1 MVTASLHRYLSAL
14 VLFLL
19 PAGAGGV
26 AAAKNTPVSAQVQ
39 QAIAP
44 LTTAAPN
51 FVQDILSRAGSPS
64 AVSVSFQNFSQLTA
78 ETQQAAQDAIL
89 NSFRGAGV
97 RLVKPEMAQAEVQ
110 VTFSEDWQGY
120 VWIGQIQQGPGKQLV
135 ISRLPRPER
144 ANSAHAP
151 TLTLRKS
158 TIWIQDG
165 QILDFF
171 VDNQNLV
178 LLEPAQIS
186 VYANDNGQWRQRYT
200 LSITRTQPWP
210 RDLRGKL
217 QVNGG
222 QLSVFLPGKLCAGSL
237 SPPSLDC
244 RSSDDP
250 WPLDQGQLVAFFSAR
265 RNFFNGILAGPSAG
279 VSVAPFFSAAT
290 WPGTN
295 QRQWLFTGTDG
306 RARFYLNDLSTP
318 AATFNAWGSNLAVV
332 HSGCS
337 TGWQVL
343 VSSST
348 DSVRPD
354 SVEAVEV
361 AGREAQ
367 TVSPAIDVAGPIS
380 VMWTSGKNSETV
392 NGVMHLTSTGKYEAF
407 ILTVSCN

>member
-1 MVTASLHRYLSAL
+1 MLTATLHRYLSAL

-19 PAGAGGV
+19 PVGPAGV
-26 AAAKNTPVSAQVQ
+26 TEAKNAPWSAQAQ
-39 QAIAP
+39 QNTAP
-44 LTTAAPN
+44 LTTAAN
-51 FVQDILSRAGSPS
+51 SFVQDILSRAGSPS
-64 AVSVSFQNFSQLTA
+64 SVNLSFQNLSQLTA
-78 ETQQAAQDAIL
+78 ETQQAAQDAIV
-89 NSFRGAGV
+89 NRFRDAGV
-97 RLVKPEMAQAEVQ
+97 RLVKPEMALAEVQ

-120 VWIGQIQQGPGKQLV
+120 VWIAQIKQGPGQQLV

-144 ANSAHAP
+144 AASARAP
-151 TLTLRKS
+151 NLTLRKS

-178 LLEPAQIS
+178 ILEPAQVS
-186 VYANDNGQWRQRYT
+186 VYANDGGQWRQRYT
-200 LSITRTQPWP
+200 LSVTRAQPWP

-217 QVNGG
+217 QVNGL
-222 QLSVFLPGKLCAGSL
+222 QLTAFLPGTLCSGSL

-250 WPLDQGQLVAFFSAR
+250 WSLDQGQLVAFFSAR
-265 RNFFNGILAGPSAG
+265 RNFFNGILAGPGAG
-279 VSVAPFFSAAT
+279 VSVVPFFSAAT
-290 WPGTN
+290 WPGSN
-295 QRQWLFTGTDG
+295 QRQWLFTGIDG

-318 AATFNAWGSNLAVV
+318 AVTFSAWGSNVAVV

-367 TVSPAIDVAGPIS
+367 IVSSAVDLAGPVS
-380 VMWTSGKNSETV
+380 ALWTSGKNSETV
-392 NGVMHLTSTGKYEAF
+392 NGVMQLPSTGKYEAF
-407 ILTVSCN
+407 ILTVSCS

>member
-1 MVTASLHRYLSAL
+1 MLTVALHRYLSAL
-14 VLFLL
+14 MLFLL
-19 PAGAGGV
+19 PAGAAGLAEAKNAPWSAQAPQNTAPLI
-26 AAAKNTPVSAQVQ
+26 AAANS
-39 QAIAP
+39 
-44 LTTAAPN
+44 

-64 AVSVSFQNFSQLTA
+64 AVSISFQNLSQLTA

-89 NSFRGAGV
+89 NSLRGAGV
-97 RLVKPEMAQAEVQ
+97 RLVKPEMALAEVH

-120 VWIGQIQQGPGKQLV
+120 VWIAQIKQGPGSQLV

-144 ANSAHAP
+144 TASVRAP
-151 TLTLRKS
+151 TLTLRKVPV
-158 TIWIQDG
+158 WIQDG

-178 LLEPAQIS
+178 ILEPAQLS

-200 LSITRTQPWP
+200 LSINRAQPWP

-217 QVNGG
+217 QVNGL
-222 QLSVFLPGKLCAGSL
+222 QLSAFLPGTLCTGSL

-244 RSSDDP
+244 HSSDDP

-279 VSVAPFFSAAT
+279 VSVVPFFSAVT

-306 RARFYLNDLSTP
+306 RARFYLNDLSSP
-318 AATFNAWGSNLAVV
+318 ATTFNSWGSNLAVV

-348 DSVRPD
+348 DSIRPD
-354 SVEAVEV
+354 SVEAIEM

-367 TVSPAIDVAGPIS
+367 TVSSAVDLAGPVS
-380 VMWTSGKNSETV
+380 AMWTSGKNSETV
-392 NGVMHLTSTGKYEAF
+392 NGVMQLPSIGKYEAF
-407 ILTVSCN
+407 TLTVSCN

>member
-1 MVTASLHRYLSAL
+1 MLKAALHRYLSAL

-19 PAGAGGV
+19 PAGALSV
-26 AAAKNTPVSAQVQ
+26 AEAKNASWSAQAQ
-39 QAIAP
+39 QNTAP
-44 LTTAAPN
+44 LTTAAN
-51 FVQDILSRAGSPS
+51 SLVQDILSHAGSPS
-64 AVSVSFQNFSQLTA
+64 SVSISFQNLSQLTA

-89 NSFRGAGV
+89 NRFRDAGV
-97 RLVKPEMAQAEVQ
+97 RLVKPEMALAEVQ

-120 VWIGQIQQGPGKQLV
+120 VWIAQVKQGPGQQLV

-144 ANSAHAP
+144 AASAHAP

-171 VDNQNLV
+171 LDNQNLV
-178 LLEPAQIS
+178 ILEPAQVS

-200 LSITRTQPWP
+200 LSITRSQPWP

-217 QVNGG
+217 QVNGL
-222 QLSVFLPGKLCAGSL
+222 QLSAFLPGTLCTGSL

-265 RNFFNGILAGPSAG
+265 RNFFNGVLAGPSAG
-279 VSVAPFFSAAT
+279 VSVVPFFSAAT

-295 QRQWLFTGTDG
+295 QRQWLFSGIDG
-306 RARFYLNDLSTP
+306 RTRFYLNDLSTP

-343 VSSST
+343 ASSSS

-367 TVSPAIDVAGPIS
+367 TVSSGVDLAGPVS
-380 VMWTSGKNSETV
+380 ALWTSGKNNETV
-392 NGVMHLTSTGKYEAF
+392 NGVMQLPSTGKYEAF

>member
-1 MVTASLHRYLSAL
+1 MLTASLHRYLSAL

-19 PAGAGGV
+19 PAGAAGV
-26 AAAKNTPVSAQVQ
+26 AEAKNPPWSP
-39 QAIAP
+39 QAPQNTAP
-44 LTTAAPN
+44 LTAAANN
-51 FVQDILSRAGSPS
+51 FVQDILSRSGSPS
-64 AVSVSFQNFSQLTA
+64 AVSISFQNVSQLTA
-78 ETQQAAQDAIL
+78 ETQQAAQDAIV
-89 NSFRGAGV
+89 NSLRGSGV
-97 RLVKPEMAQAEVQ
+97 RLVKPEMALAEVQ

-120 VWIGQIQQGPGKQLV
+120 VWIAQIKQGPGSQLV
-135 ISRLPRPER
+135 ITKLPRPER
-144 ANSAHAP
+144 AAAARAP
-151 TLTLRKS
+151 TLTLRK
-158 TIWIQDG
+158 IPVWVQDG

-178 LLEPAQIS
+178 ILEPSQLS

-200 LSITRTQPWP
+200 LSINRSQPWP

-217 QVNGG
+217 QVNGL
-222 QLSVFLPGKLCAGSL
+222 QVSVFLPGTLCTGSL

-244 RSSDDP
+244 HSSDDP
-250 WPLDQGQLVAFFSAR
+250 WPLDQGQLIAFFSAR

-279 VSVAPFFSAAT
+279 VSVVPFFSAAT

-295 QRQWLFTGTDG
+295 QRQWLFAGTDG
-306 RARFYLNDLSTP
+306 RTRFYLNDLATP

-343 VSSST
+343 VSSSA

-354 SVEAVEV
+354 SVAAVEI

-367 TVSPAIDVAGPIS
+367 TVSSGVDLAGPVS
-380 VMWTSGKNSETV
+380 AMWTSGKNSETV
-392 NGVMHLTSTGKYEAF
+392 NGVMQLPSIGKYEAF
-407 ILTVSCN
+407 TLTVSCN